1 MPYEAALSDEPW
13 PTSRTIVASRSRAAA
28 ATRANSRSCSSSPR
42 SACGCSRISARNCA
56 PGSRRSGPAS
66 AGDELIA
73 SDQDPLDVEVVV
85 QDDHVRGHV
94 DLEPARGTL
103 AE

>member
-42 SACGCSRISARNCA
+42 SACGCSRISPRNWA
-56 PGSRRSGPAS
+56 PGWGGRPGSAS

-73 SDQDPLDVEVVV
+73 SDEHALDIEVVG
-85 QDDHVRGHV
+85 QHDDVRGQPGR
-94 DLEPARGTL
+94 EPPRG
-103 AE
+103 